1 MSALSWAWVA
11 GLTMGFFGGVQAGRW
26 SVFALLR
33 NPLGQLARAYRK
45 LLADIDQLILT
56 GRWT

>member
-11 GLTMGFFGGVQAGRW
+11 GLTMGFFGGVLAGRW
-26 SVFALLR
+26 SVFALMR
-33 NPLGQLARAYRK
+33 NPLGQVIRAYRE
-45 LLADIDQLILT
+45 LIDNIERLSRT